1 MKRKRLFNDN
11 WEFTLLDNGSTLA
24 DTKNAVYRPVP
35 IPHDWLIYDVGDL
48 YRSGDGWYRKYFTAD
63 D

>member
-24 DTKNAVYRPVP
+24 DTENAEFKPVP
-35 IPHDWLIYDVGDL
+35 LWLGPVL
-48 YRSGDGWYRKYFTAD
+48 AAD
-63 D
+63 NPS